1 MDDASLYPIPTV
13 RNACIIAV
21 QLLLFAVIMA
31 AAAAATAAWQVAA
44 LAAAF
49 AIVGNSIYAVI
60 HEAEHG
66 LLHPNR
72 RINDALGT
80 CLALLFPAPYHL
92 IRQGHLGHHRRN
104 RSDDEAFDC
113 WFDGDRPWLK
123 RLIFYGIITGC
134 YWILVACSN
143 VLVLVVPFL
152 FAKQWFAFDRPSA
165 AFMAA
170 LDPRLFRRIQ
180 LEGAAAI
187 MLHILIMRLL
197 GISPLVYA
205 AVYFGFGFS
214 WSAMQYVHH
223 YGTPRDVIAGTR
235 NLRFI
240 AWIDAVWLNHNW
252 HLVHHQKPHVPWP
265 YLPALGADAPEQR
278 ESLVWHYLRMWR
290 GPRHTT
296 TRLPAPAAGPPGD
309 WRSDG

>member
-1 MDDASLYPIPTV
+1 MLDDTIYPIPTR
-13 RNACIIAV
+13 RNACIIVV
-21 QLLLFAVIMA
+21 QLAVFVTVVRA
-31 AAAAATAAWQVAA
+31 AAAVTAGWQVAA

-49 AIVGNSIYAVI
+49 AILGNSIYAVI

-72 RINDALGT
+72 RINDWLGAG
-80 CLALLFPAPYHL
+80 LALLFPAPYHL

-104 RSDDEAFDC
+104 RTDDEAFDC
-113 WFDGDRPWLK
+113 YFDEDRPWLK

-143 VLVLVVPFL
+143 VLVLAVPFL
-152 FAKQWFAFDRPSA
+152 FTERWFGFDRPSA
-165 AFMAA
+165 AFMEA

-180 LEGAAAI
+180 LEAAAAI
-187 MLHILIMRLL
+187 GLHMFIIWFF
-197 GISPLVYA
+197 GVSPLVYA

-223 YGTPRDVIAGTR
+223 YGTPRDVVDGAR
-235 NLRFI
+235 NLRCP

-265 YLPALGADAPEQR
+265 YLPALGAQARGPR

-296 TRLPAPAAGPPGD
+296 TRLPAPGAAAGD
-309 WRSDG
+309 WQADG